1 MKRVDVRC
9 AWGSSGAHIELHGRG
24 AWRHGLVVGMGEVM
38 VELEDLFNQN
48 DSVVLYRLDAM
59 YLQAKPV
66 ILISQ
71 KCESWP
77 VHHSLLHVLHG
88 GLRVYLR

>member
-48 DSVVLYRLDAM
+48 DSVVL
-59 YLQAKPV
+59 
-66 ILISQ
+66 
-71 KCESWP
+71 
-77 VHHSLLHVLHG
+77 
-88 GLRVYLR
+88 